1 MGRVAEAF
9 AVAARDGGMMALM
22 QPFPLNHGLDRYSQR
37 MDERL
42 LERITFDP
50 AVCTGKPCIRGLRIR
65 VCDVLDLLGSD
76 LTIDQVLAAFPDLER
91 DDILAA
97 LAYASRLTSHVAA

>member
-1 MGRVAEAF
+1 MG
-9 AVAARDGGMMALM
+9 ARGGSMMAFM
-22 QPFPLNHGLDRYSQR
+22 RPFPLNHGLDRYSQR

-50 AVCTGKPCIRGLRIR
+50 MVCSGKPCLRGLRIR
-65 VCDVLDLLGSD
+65 VCDVLDMLGSD
-76 LTIDQVLAAFPDLER
+76 LSIDQVLAAFPDLER